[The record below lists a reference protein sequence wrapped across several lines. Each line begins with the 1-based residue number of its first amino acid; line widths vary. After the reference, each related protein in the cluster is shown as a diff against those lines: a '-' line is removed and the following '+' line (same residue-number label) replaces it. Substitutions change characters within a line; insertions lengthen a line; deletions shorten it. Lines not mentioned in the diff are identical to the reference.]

1 MTDSLTTSQVAA
13 LFSVAPHTIRRWVQ
27 DGLLEPARTVGGH
40 LRFERENVAN
50 LLAARGFSIDERSI
64 LPPETPAP
72 EIQLRVL
79 VVDDEE
85 SVIEEVLECLKGKNT
100 ICETARDGFEA
111 GLQISRFKP
120 HIVFLDLLLPGIDG
134 FRICQEIRKNEETK
148 DLTVITM
155 TGFGTDNF
163 VAQALNAGADEC
175 LTKPLDSER
184 VVALVRD
191 TARKINETT
200 GEKNDRGAP
209 EDDQLTQEDARVAP
223 EDDQRAPEDD
233 LPENREV
240 SNF

>member
-1 MTDSLTTSQVAA
+1 MANLLTTSQVAA
-13 LFSVAPHTIRRWVQ
+13 LFSVASHTIRRWVQ

-40 LRFERENVAN
+40 LRFEIKNVSN
-50 LLAARGFSIDERSI
+50 LLAARGFSIDERAI
-64 LPPETPAP
+64 IPAETPAP

-79 VVDDEE
+79 IVDDEK
-85 SVIEEVLECLKGKNT
+85 SVIDEVLDCLRNQN
-100 ICETARDGFEA
+100 IVCETARDGFEA

-120 HIVFLDLLLPGIDG
+120 HIVFLDLLLPGVDG
-134 FRICQEIRKNEETK
+134 FRICQEIRKNEETR

-191 TARKINETT
+191 TARRINESS
-200 GEKNDRGAP
+200 GEKK
-209 EDDQLTQEDARVAP
+209 ARVAP
-223 EDDQRAPEDD
+223 EDGRLPPEDARLPPED
-233 LPENREV
+233 GPENRAA
-240 SNF
+240 SGF